1 MKSEYQRN
9 QAAKTALTRTATP
22 ANATNKAK
30 LTPMEKFTLMVQ
42 TTMAIAFATAT
53 TTAAKANEGWV
64 STSIHQRQKQ
74 GAFHAKI
81 KEADTRSAVNFRC
94 KKAA

>member
-1 MKSEYQRN
+1 MKPQYQTK
-9 QAAKTALTRTATP
+9 QAAKTALTRTAAP

-30 LTPMEKFTLMVQ
+30 LTHLDKFNLLVQ

-53 TTAAKANEGWV
+53 TTAAKADEGWV

-81 KEADTRSAVNFRC
+81 KEADTRSAVNFRS
-94 KKAA
+94 KKGV